1 MVNLQLFTDS
11 NLKNKK
17 LSLTF
22 QSIDTFLPFE
32 QKPFLVAGPCSA
44 ETEEQVLA
52 IAAKLQPIKPHLFRA
67 GIWKPRTR
75 PGAFEGIGKV
85 GLQWLQKVKTQF
97 GYKTTVEVASAQHVE
112 ECLKHDIDVL
122 WIGARSTVNPFTVQ
136 EIADALRGKDIPVM
150 IKNPVNPDLNL
161 WVGAIERI
169 YNSGV
174 KKIIAIHRG
183 FSSFDKS
190 KYRNEPMWEIP
201 IELKRIF
208 PDLFIICDPSHITGK
223 RENIPAVAQKAM
235 DLNFDGLM
243 VETHFDPDNAWSD
256 QAQQVTPVQLGEI
269 LAQLIIRN
277 ISSDDAIFN
286 NSLEE
291 LRGIIDRVDR
301 DLVNILR
308 ERMNISEQI
317 GLLKKENNITIL
329 QPERWSE
336 IFNSRQELAQ
346 QLQLNPEIIY
356 QIFQLIHAES
366 IRRQTEVMNKAII
379 KV

>member
-1 MVNLQLFTDS
+1 
-11 NLKNKK
+11 
-17 LSLTF
+17 
-22 QSIDTFLPFE
+22 
-32 QKPFLVAGPCSA
+32 
-44 ETEEQVLA
+44 
-52 IAAKLQPIKPHLFRA
+52 
-67 GIWKPRTR
+67 
-75 PGAFEGIGKV
+75 
-85 GLQWLQKVKTQF
+85 
-97 GYKTTVEVASAQHVE
+97 
-112 ECLKHDIDVL
+112 
-122 WIGARSTVNPFTVQ
+122 
-136 EIADALRGKDIPVM
+136 
-150 IKNPVNPDLNL
+150 
-161 WVGAIERI
+161 
-169 YNSGV
+169 
-174 KKIIAIHRG
+174 
-183 FSSFDKS
+183 
-190 KYRNEPMWEIP
+190 MWEIP

-256 QAQQVTPVQLGEI
+256 QAQQATPVQLGEI

-329 QPERWSE
+329 QPERWAE

>member
-1 MVNLQLFTDS
+1 MFTDS
-11 NLKNKK
+11 KRKK
-17 LSLTF
+17 KILSLTF
-22 QSIDTFLPFE
+22 QPIDSFLPFE
-32 QKPFLVAGPCSA
+32 KKPFLVSGPCSA
-44 ETEEQVLA
+44 ESEAQVLE
-52 IAAKLQPIKPHLFRA
+52 IAKQLQPLNPQLFRA

-85 GLQWLQKVKTQF
+85 GLTWMQKVKEQY
-97 GYKTTVEVASAQHVE
+97 GYKTAVEVATAQHVE
-112 ECLKHDIDVL
+112 DCLKHDINVL

-136 EIADALRGKDIPVM
+136 EIADALKGVDIPVM

-183 FSSFDKS
+183 FSSFNKS

-243 VETHFDPDNAWSD
+243 LESHYDPDNAWSD
-256 QAQQVTPVQLGEI
+256 QAQQVTPIQLSEI

-277 ISSDDAIFN
+277 ISSDDANFN

-329 QPERWSE
+329 QPERWAE

-366 IRRQTEVMNKAII
+366 IRRQTEVMNKAIK
-379 KV
+379 KVE

>member
-1 MVNLQLFTDS
+1 
-11 NLKNKK
+11 

-22 QSIDTFLPFE
+22 QPIDSFLPFK
-32 QKPFLVAGPCSA
+32 QKPFLVSGPCSA
-44 ETEEQVLA
+44 ESEAQVLD
-52 IAAKLQPIKPHLFRA
+52 IAGQLQPLSPQLFRA

-75 PGAFEGIGKV
+75 PGAFEGVGKIG
-85 GLQWLQKVKTQF
+85 LAWMQKVKEQY
-97 GYKTTVEVASAQHVE
+97 GYKTTVEVATAQHVE

-136 EIADALRGKDIPVM
+136 EIADALKGVDIPVM
-150 IKNPVNPDLNL
+150 IKNPENPDLNL
-161 WVGAIERI
+161 WVGDIERI

-329 QPERWSE
+329 QPERWAE

>member
-1 MVNLQLFTDS
+1 M
-11 NLKNKK
+11 
-17 LSLTF
+17 
-22 QSIDTFLPFE
+22 
-32 QKPFLVAGPCSA
+32 
-44 ETEEQVLA
+44 
-52 IAAKLQPIKPHLFRA
+52 
-67 GIWKPRTR
+67 
-75 PGAFEGIGKV
+75 
-85 GLQWLQKVKTQF
+85 
-97 GYKTTVEVASAQHVE
+97 
-112 ECLKHDIDVL
+112 
-122 WIGARSTVNPFTVQ
+122 Q
-136 EIADALRGKDIPVM
+136 EIADVLKGVDIPVM

-329 QPERWSE
+329 QPERWAE